1 MNNIDFGPMIL
12 QGLTNGVVTLVDKF
26 GDILFKIILIVVA
39 LLLLTP
45 VLPDDPFRTSIYSIT
60 GTYDQWRDLIE
71 WIVPVK
77 FIVSTGLFCVSCWI
91 FFYIF
96 RTLYNAVG
104 VSITGSIASN
114 TSFNA
119 SNEWH

>member
-26 GDILFKIILIVVA
+26 GDILFKMILIVVA

-71 WIVPVK
+71 WLVPVK
-77 FIVSTGLFCVSCWI
+77 IYCFNWSFLCFLLDLLLHFQNFI
-91 FFYIF
+91 
-96 RTLYNAVG
+96 
-104 VSITGSIASN
+104 
-114 TSFNA
+114 
-119 SNEWH
+119 